1 MVGARPNFM
10 KAAPIAHELTRRD
23 IEHVIVHTG
32 QHYDAAMSGEFFD
45 DLDLPRPTVNLEI
58 GSDTHSR
65 QTARIMIALEEV
77 SERERFDLMIVV
89 GDVNSTLAATLVAA
103 KSQIPVVHVEA
114 GLRSFD
120 STMPE
125 EINRIVVD
133 HTAQLLFTTEA
144 SANENLL
151 KEGIPTE
158 RIHFAGNC
166 MIDSLKKHL
175 PKALNEKPWATFGLA
190 QKSYGLLTLH
200 RPSNVDEGGRFHALA
215 ESINEVSKRI
225 PILFPLHP
233 RTKQRLAASGIH
245 FADSVHICPP
255 LSYITFLGLMAD
267 AKLVLTDSG
276 GIQEETTALGVPCLT
291 LRDNTERP
299 VTITEGTNRLV
310 GENPQ
315 AIRESVELILNGG
328 WPRGKQPRHWDGN
341 AAVRV
346 VDSIQEFM
354 HARNGNT
361 LAIAQA
367 TSA

>member
-1 MVGARPNFM
+1 VVGARPNFM
-10 KAAPIAHELTRRD
+10 KAAPIAHELTRRG

-32 QHYDAAMSGEFFD
+32 QHYDAAMSDEFFR
-45 DLDLPRPTVNLEI
+45 DLDLPRPAVNLEI

-103 KSQIPVVHVEA
+103 KSQISVAHVEA

-120 STMPE
+120 SAMPE
-125 EINRIVVD
+125 EINRIIVD
-133 HTAQLLFTTEA
+133 HTAQLLFTTEP
-144 SANENLL
+144 SGNQNLRN
-151 KEGIPTE
+151 EGIPKE

-175 PKALNEKPWATFGLA
+175 PKALDEKPWAAFGFA
-190 QKSYGLLTLH
+190 PKSYGLLTLH
-200 RPSNVDEGGRFHALA
+200 RPSNVDGVGRFQALA
-215 ESINEVSKRI
+215 ESINEISQRI

-233 RTKQRLAASGIH
+233 RTRQRLAASGIQ
-245 FADSVHICPP
+245 FADSVHICSP
-255 LSYITFLGLMAD
+255 LSYIKFLGVMAE
-267 AKLVLTDSG
+267 AKFVLTDSG

-310 GENPQ
+310 GEDPQ

-328 WPRGKQPRHWDGN
+328 WPRGKQPRLWDGN

-346 VDSIQEFM
+346 VNSLEEYLD
-354 HARNGNT
+354 ARNENA
-361 LAIAQA
+361 LAIARA
-367 TSA
+367 TTA